1 MAESCD
7 SSQPEEPGGDFNPHA
22 GLVDGGPK
30 SLEETHTT
38 ENPTSKPSMQLTEQE
53 SLEAFTLVCASR
65 GKQERDKKSETRL
78 VRTSGEDA
86 VQETR
91 LVRTSGEDAVQE
103 TRLVRT
109 SGEYAVQETRLVRTS
124 GEDAVQETRLVRT
137 SGEDAVQ
144 ETRLVRTSGEDAVQ
158 ETRLVR
164 TSGEDAVQETR
175 LVRTSGEDAVQ
186 ETRLVRTSGE
196 DAVQPSLQH
205 ASGKATVQTASHHTM
220 GNNMPMS
227 INIEGCSNM
236 AVFMAPVSG
245 STFNFYPVVRQLKE
259 DQPSSQAPLEDGS
272 THARDMEG
280 LQPVGDTCRHS
291 GVQTQVG
298 DTCRHSGVHTQ
309 IGGTCRHSAQIGDT
323 SRHSGVHAQVG
334 DTCRHS
340 VVPKIFEGS
349 CGNSANQC
357 NTKLTKHYK
366 RTGSYVKLI
375 PWIND
380 DNMHIMDIYVK
391 LHLQRTEGCALARN
405 KVETVVDYEKIFQM
419 KTREGDLINRV
430 IFCGMAGLGKSTLF
444 DKITY
449 DWAVGSNEFLKNY
462 KLVFLL
468 KMCALDQESDLIK
481 SIFDQLLGDNSGIS
495 EEELE
500 FFIFNN
506 SEEVLI
512 LLDGFDELVTT
523 SLSEASFGSVLRSLR
538 TMNFEGC
545 IAVTTRPSHIEK
557 LMGPSLVQ
565 SPCTHVKVLGFTQN
579 DVKNYIN
586 KFYHDDLVSAAS
598 LLETIKCSDSLSDL
612 AKSPMMLLL
621 ICLIW
626 REKSK
631 LPETLSQLYTEALTY
646 IFKRKGPG
654 FENSMSTVLV
664 AIGKVAL
671 KGLLAN
677 DQKLAF
683 SESDFNEME
692 FSTALKV
699 GILSS
704 QRVLKNLTSHQC
716 IQFIHK
722 TVQEYCAAK
731 YWQSLLRDSREFQEI
746 LDVICQEGKSIHHFE
761 YLLRFCCGSNQ
772 RCLGKI
778 LDSLSIRL
786 LDGDGALHH
795 LLIHCYFEAQLIEG
809 RTSAPIK
816 SLAIPQ
822 ICVQKFHTEYFKAL
836 LHFLTHICKL
846 EDSKMHLAN
855 IQSLHISGISLGGSL
870 SMKSLADALGN
881 MSNLVFLHLTGCS
894 LAYRDVKLVTY
905 YLIDDNQLT
914 HLDLSG
920 NDALGGDARLWAAC
934 LKNFASLKVIK
945 LCKCNLQGEDLEHVL
960 MAISKIASLTEL
972 DVSGNHSLGARGT
985 ANVWST
991 FLLVTHLEY
1000 LRLNGCN
1007 LRAEDLEHVA
1017 AALSNM
1023 SNLTCLDLSGNS
1035 ALGGSAELWAHH
1047 LCRLYHLYKLDL
1059 GFCTLKYKDIGSIAL
1074 SVTDLTNLKVIVL
1087 AGNRAL
1093 GGKVHLW
1100 VDHLHH
1106 MQHVEKLDFSKCSF
1120 KGKDIEY
1127 LAVCLSERRHV
1138 TELDLSNNSALV
1150 GSAEDWSQHL
1160 CLMTHVQK
1168 LDLSGCLLI
1177 LKDVRHV
1184 ALSLSGMSNLRRLV
1198 LSMNSKW
1205 QGSAAS
1211 WSGHLQHLK
1220 HLRELCLRCCFL
1232 TSKDIEAVAVLLSE
1246 MKKLTHLDL
1255 SANNTLGGSAHLW
1268 SRHLHLMK
1276 YLQNLHLSDCSLTG
1290 TDAEHIASALR
1301 DMAKMSELH
1310 LCRNTALGGSAHLW
1324 AHHLPHLK
1332 HLQQITLSCCFM
1344 TCADKSTV
1352 SQALHLTT
1360 NTLCVTY

>member
-1 MAESCD
+1 MAESCG
-7 SSQPEEPGGDFNPHA
+7 SSQPEEPGGDSNPHG

-38 ENPTSKPSMQLTEQE
+38 ENPTSKPSMQLTEQQG
-53 SLEAFTLVCASR
+53 LEAFTLVCASR
-65 GKQERDKKSETRL
+65 GKQEHDKKSETRI
-78 VRTSGEDA
+78 VHTPGEDA
-86 VQETR
+86 VQ
-91 LVRTSGEDAVQE
+91 A
-103 TRLVRT
+103 
-109 SGEYAVQETRLVRTS
+109 
-124 GEDAVQETRLVRT
+124 
-137 SGEDAVQ
+137 
-144 ETRLVRTSGEDAVQ
+144 
-158 ETRLVR
+158 
-164 TSGEDAVQETR
+164 
-175 LVRTSGEDAVQ
+175 
-186 ETRLVRTSGE
+186 
-196 DAVQPSLQH
+196 SLRH

-227 INIEGCSNM
+227 INIEGCSNV
-236 AVFMAPVSG
+236 AVFMAPVSD
-245 STFNFYPVVRQLKE
+245 STFNFYPVVRQRKE

-298 DTCRHSGVHTQ
+298 DTG
-309 IGGTCRHSAQIGDT
+309 
-323 SRHSGVHAQVG
+323 
-334 DTCRHS
+334 RHS

-349 CGNSANQC
+349 SGNSANQC

-380 DNMHIMDIYVK
+380 DKMHIMDIYVK

-444 DKITY
+444 DKIAY
-449 DWAVGSNEFLKNY
+449 DWAVGSNEVLKNY

-495 EEELE
+495 EEELG
-500 FFIFNN
+500 FFVFNN

-512 LLDGFDELVTT
+512 LLDGFDELATT

-545 IAVTTRPSHIEK
+545 IAVTTRPSHLEK

-598 LLETIKCSDSLSDL
+598 LLETIKSSDSLSDL

-631 LPETLSQLYTEALTY
+631 LPETLSQLYTEAMSY

-654 FENSMSTVLV
+654 YENSMSTVLV

-731 YWQSLLRDSREFQEI
+731 YWQSLLRDSKEFQEI

-761 YLLRFCCGSNQ
+761 YLLRFCCGSNH

-809 RTSAPIK
+809 TTSAPIK

-870 SMKSLADALGN
+870 SMESLADALGN

-894 LAYRDVKLVTY
+894 LAQRDVKLVTY
-905 YLIDDNQLT
+905 YLIEDNQLT

-920 NDALGGDARLWAAC
+920 NDALGGDARLWATC

-945 LCKCNLQGEDLEHVL
+945 LCKCNIQGEDLEHVL
-960 MAISKIASLTEL
+960 MAISKITSLTEL
-972 DVSGNHSLGARGT
+972 DVSGNHSLGGT

-1000 LRLNGCN
+1000 LRLSGCN

-1017 AALSNM
+1017 AALSSMN
-1023 SNLTCLDLSGNS
+1023 NLTCLDLSDNS

-1160 CLMTHVQK
+1160 CLMTHVKK

-1177 LKDVRHV
+1177 HKDVRHV

-1220 HLRELCLRCCFL
+1220 HLQELCLRCCFL
-1232 TSKDIEAVAVLLSE
+1232 TSKDIEAVAVLLGE
-1246 MKKLTHLDL
+1246 MKKVTHLDL
-1255 SANNTLGGSAHLW
+1255 SANNTLGGSAHFW

-1276 YLQNLHLSDCSLTG
+1276 YLQNLDLSDCSLTG

-1310 LCRNTALGGSAHLW
+1310 LCRNTALGGSALLW

-1360 NTLCVTY
+1360 NTLYVTY